1 MAARRRGALLVLAV
15 VLAAALGS
23 WAWWWQAVARF
34 YESTENAYVAGNL
47 VEVTPQV
54 AGTVIAIGA
63 DDMQRV
69 ESGQMLVRLDRAD
82 AEVALAQA
90 EAGLARAVREART
103 LYANNL
109 ALAADVREREA
120 ELARAEEFL
129 ARRAPLARQGVVS
142 REELE
147 TARTAVAAATAALA
161 ATRER
166 LAANRVLTD
175 KVKLEDQPSVLA
187 AAARVR
193 EAWLALARAEIPAP
207 VAGTVARRS
216 VQIGQRVAPGA
227 RLMAVVPLGG
237 VWVEANF
244 KEAQLRDMR
253 IGQPATVTADLY
265 GARVEYRGRVAGFAA
280 GTGGAFALL
289 PPQNATG
296 NWIKVVQR
304 VPVRI
309 ELDSGQLRE
318 HPAAHRPVDARRGR
332 DPRYERHAA
341 RRAGEA
347 APAFATSVLE
357 VPAAGRMRACARSS
371 PPTGERRGAGRRRSP
386 RRSPGPSAGW
396 AR

>member
-1 MAARRRGALLVLAV
+1 MPSRRRALLLIFLAI
-15 VLAAALGS
+15 AAALGG
-23 WAWWWQAVARF
+23 WAFWWHTVARF

-63 DDMQRV
+63 DDTQRV
-69 ESGQMLVRLDRAD
+69 AAGQMLVRLDRTD

-109 ALAADVREREA
+109 ALAANVRVREA
-120 ELARAEEFL
+120 ELQRAEEFQ

-147 TARTAVAAATAALA
+147 TAQSAVAAAQAALA
-161 ATRER
+161 AAREQ

-175 KVKLEDQPSVLA
+175 KVQLEDQPSVLLA
-187 AAARVR
+187 ATHVR
-193 EAWLALARAEIPAP
+193 EAWLAAARTEIPAP

-216 VQIGQRVAPGA
+216 VQVGQRVAPGA
-227 RLMAVVPLGG
+227 RLMAVVALDQ
-237 VWVEANF
+237 VWVDANF

-253 IGQPATVTADLY
+253 IGQPARVTADLY
-265 GARVEYRGRVAGFAA
+265 GDKVEYRGRVAGLAA

-304 VPVRI
+304 VAVRI
-309 ELDSGQLRE
+309 ALDAEQLRA
-318 HPAAHRPVDARRGR
+318 HPLRVGLSMTVEVEIRDMGGTQLAATAGRGLAYATQSLAVPPEGAEARVRAIIAAHR
-332 DPRYERHAA
+332 
-341 RRAGEA
+341 
-347 APAFATSVLE
+347 
-357 VPAAGRMRACARSS
+357 
-371 PPTGERRGAGRRRSP
+371 
-386 RRSPGPSAGW
+386 
-396 AR
+396 